1 LGSSNKFSK
10 FYAGRSRCKGVEQ
23 HAPARRSRTT
33 IGRWASAGG
42 DLKRYVDLGANL
54 LSYYSQHGFEV
65 AHVPV
70 RDHRLPLLDAN
81 GARAHR
87 ADVRRAPQAV
97 LVHCSAGIDR
107 TGKALK

>member
-1 LGSSNKFSK
+1 MQ
-10 FYAGRSRCKGVEQ
+10 GRR
-23 HAPARRSRTT
+23 AARARNALADN
-33 IGRWASAGG
+33 IVGWASAGG

-87 ADVRRAPQAV
+87 AGVRRAPQAV